1 MKHLAAVSALIIATD
16 NAVISTEAR
25 VARMII
31 AVNDFLDIYD
41 RSSVGVTIQSRHN
54 LDRALD
60 DLATISG
67 DVRGAHELAVVLAYD
82 LFNEASEDYR

>member
-16 NAVISTEAR
+16 NAAISTDAR

-31 AVNDFLDIYD
+31 AVNDFLDTYD
-41 RSSVGVTIQSRHN
+41 NSAVGVTILSRDKLHM
-54 LDRALD
+54 ALD

-67 DVRGAHELAVVLAYD
+67 DVGDAHELAVVLAYD

>member
-16 NAVISTEAR
+16 NAAISTDAR

-31 AVNDFLDIYD
+31 AVNDFLDAYD
-41 RSSVGVTIQSRHN
+41 SSAVGMTLLMRDKLN
-54 LDRALD
+54 MALD
-60 DLATISG
+60 DLSRLSE
-67 DVRGAHELAVVLAYD
+67 DVKDAHEYAVVLAYD